1 MNAVHVA
8 KSIFLEP
15 AAAFAE
21 IRRQPRPW
29 WPFFLLTL
37 TTLALLVWYY
47 ARVDLSWF
55 MDQTLSANPR
65 FAALTAAQREAAVHA
80 MSRNTLMISSAV
92 GGALGIA
99 LLKVIEAA
107 YYLLAGKVTGL
118 APTFKQWF
126 GLACWT
132 ALPQALAIIP
142 GGAMLLMQSSGQ
154 FEPGIISPLSLNE
167 LWVHKAMG
175 APGYSL
181 FSGINLLQIWSLVLV
196 VLGVRAWSGRSVP
209 FSTIFAVLP
218 AVVVYGVWALIVLR

>member
-8 KSIFLEP
+8 RSIFLEP
-15 AAAFAE
+15 RDAFSE

-29 WPFFLLTL
+29 WPLVLLTL
-37 TTLALLVWYY
+37 STLVLLVWYY
-47 ARVDLSWF
+47 AKVDLSWF

-65 FAALTAAQREAAVHA
+65 FAALTSAQREAALHA
-80 MSRNTLMISSAV
+80 MSRSTLMISSVV
-92 GGALGIA
+92 GGVLAIA
-99 LLKVIEAA
+99 LLKVIEAT

-142 GGAMLLMQSSGQ
+142 GAAVLLMQSSGQ
-154 FEPGIISPLSLNE
+154 FEPGSISPLSLNE
-167 LWVHKAMG
+167 LWVHKTLG

-196 VLGVRAWSGRSVP
+196 VLGVRAWSGRSWP
-209 FSTIFAVLP
+209 FSAVFALLP
-218 AVVVYGVWALIVLR
+218 AVIVYGVWALIALR